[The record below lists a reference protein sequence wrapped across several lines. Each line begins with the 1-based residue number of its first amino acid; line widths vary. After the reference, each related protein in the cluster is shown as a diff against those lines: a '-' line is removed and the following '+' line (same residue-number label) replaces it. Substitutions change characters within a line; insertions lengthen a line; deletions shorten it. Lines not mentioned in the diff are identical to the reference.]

1 MHCLWANFLFP
12 RAGLL
17 VFFRAGKTRGKCVLS
32 VMSYCSSKD
41 GALDFRGLTL
51 LVFLLSG
58 YSTAEVADLVGLK
71 ATQVRHYVRRDL
83 LQPLRGVR
91 GEFLFSF
98 QDVVMLRSAKE
109 LLDAHIPPRRTN
121 RILLGLKRRST
132 DSSRPLS
139 ALRLEIEGAGR
150 QSQRVLLRED
160 NVSWDVESG
169 QGSLAFAD
177 GRVIAANDAE
187 KVTPLGQPGLV
198 SVRELDQLSSDDW
211 YNLALDLEEVDPQRA
226 PEAYRRALEE
236 NPRNTDAEV
245 NLGRLYQLRG
255 NQKLARKH
263 YKAALLIAPDHPLAN
278 YNMGTIFDELDQFD
292 TAVEFYLRAVSIPDA
307 HYNLARLYEVRGNEL
322 ASLRHMREYRRLIDS
337 DHSER

>member
-1 MHCLWANFLFP
+1 MV
-12 RAGLL
+12 LL
-17 VFFRAGKTRGKCVLS
+17 
-32 VMSYCSSKD
+32 YCSLTS
-41 GALDFRGLTL
+41 GGLDFRL
-51 LVFLLSG
+51 LRLQAFPLSG

-91 GEFLFSF
+91 GEFRFSF

-109 LLDAHIPPRRTN
+109 LLDARIPARRTN
-121 RILLGLKRRST
+121 RILLDLKQRSSG
-132 DSSRPLS
+132 SSRPLS
-139 ALRLEIEGAGR
+139 ALRLQIDGEGK
-150 QSQRVLLRED
+150 RVLVRED

-169 QGSLAFAD
+169 QGSLAFAESP
-177 GRVIAANDAE
+177 VVAANDTNN
-187 KVTPLGQPGLV
+187 VTPLGQPGLV

-226 PEAYRRALEE
+226 PEAYRRALEA
-236 NPRNTDAEV
+236 NPRNADAEV

-263 YKAALLIAPDHPLAN
+263 YKAALSIAPDHPLAN

-292 TAVEFYLRAVSIPDA
+292 TAVEFYLKAGSIPDA
-307 HYNLARLYEVRGNEL
+307 HYNLARLYEVRGDEL
-322 ASLRHMREYRRLIDS
+322 AGLRHMREYRRLIDS
-337 DHSER
+337 DHGER